1 MIKNVLVSVSGSP
14 NSLMATKYAI
24 CLARVMQ
31 TKLFVVYVIDS
42 KVLSELLKSRIFVEA
57 EARAYE
63 RDLEQQGK
71 VFLERIKKMADSR
84 AVACETFLLKGSV
97 SEEVINKINEVG
109 ADMLVMGEMKEL
121 TSRSAVFYDEGE
133 RIFRKSPCSVVM
145 VKNQAM
151 VENLYK
157 ELV

>member
-14 NSLMATKYAI
+14 NSLTAAKYAI
-24 CLARVMQ
+24 CLAKVMQ
-31 TKLFVVYVIDS
+31 TKLFVVYVMDS
-42 KVLSELLKSRIFVEA
+42 KVLGELLKSRIFVEA

-71 VFLERIKKMADSR
+71 VFLERIKKMADSK
-84 AVACETFLLKGSV
+84 AVACENFLLKGSV

-109 ADMLVMGEMKEL
+109 ADMLVMGEIKEL
-121 TSRSAVFYDEGE
+121 ASRSAVFYYEGE

-145 VKNQAM
+145 VKNHAM
-151 VENLYK
+151 VETLFK
-157 ELV
+157 ELE